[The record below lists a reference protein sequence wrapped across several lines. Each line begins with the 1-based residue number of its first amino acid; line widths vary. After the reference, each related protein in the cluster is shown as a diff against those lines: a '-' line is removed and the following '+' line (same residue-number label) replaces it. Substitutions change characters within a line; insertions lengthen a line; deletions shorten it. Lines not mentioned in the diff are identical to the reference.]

1 MQDWLNDKVK
11 KSRKIISSNP
21 RRYYGG
27 IKFFLGNEYNIKWR
41 VADNK
46 VVGCSIFMLS
56 WYSWYKIS
64 TIV

>member
-27 IKFFLGNEYNIKWR
+27 IKFFLGNEYNIKLKNLER
-41 VADNK
+41 
-46 VVGCSIFMLS
+46 
-56 WYSWYKIS
+56 
-64 TIV
+64 